1 MARRVN
7 GETAAE
13 RQESQTKS
21 SISAMT
27 ESGVRTGL
35 TLQTLGEEGFLIVK
49 MKGLKPAQ
57 WKGHQYE
64 GGNP

>member
-21 SISAMT
+21 SIFAMT
-27 ESGVRTGL
+27 ESGVGTGL

-49 MKGLKPAQ
+49 MKDLKPAQ

>member
-21 SISAMT
+21 SIFAMT
-27 ESGVRTGL
+27 ESGVGTGL

-49 MKGLKPAQ
+49 MKDLKPAQ
-57 WKGHQYE
+57 
-64 GGNP
+64 